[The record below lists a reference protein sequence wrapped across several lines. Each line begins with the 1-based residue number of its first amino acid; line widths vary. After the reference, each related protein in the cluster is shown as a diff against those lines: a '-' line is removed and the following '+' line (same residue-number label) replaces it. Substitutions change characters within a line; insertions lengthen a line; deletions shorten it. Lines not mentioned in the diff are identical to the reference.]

1 MQSRVIEGGS
11 QSRRGWEPQPGA
23 GCHGKQASTPPT
35 AGPTRLRVQAHDRL
49 LLISEAVEGQKLG
62 SILAASLSG
71 LDPSETASINDLTV
85 QHVPLPASYL

>member
-1 MQSRVIEGGS
+1 M
-11 QSRRGWEPQPGA
+11 
-23 GCHGKQASTPPT
+23 
-35 AGPTRLRVQAHDRL
+35 QAHDRL